1 MRRIQ
6 HELASWTGGTGSQTS
21 FPLVD
26 GENYVAISTKD
37 SLVVSDQILTVISG
51 SRPSSDIASINQG
64 NALAQAGLDG
74 NDGNFVAVLCMD
86 VDRQFVGI
94 KDIRHGLDLQDE
106 RASNVEIFVSRRKKS
121 CEKSAEET
129 TSDGQTGASREEGP
143 DEEGKETASEKFL
156 PRGQDKDGSPD
167 YELPEKLPPRQ
178 LRLIAD
184 GDQITFSFVFTE
196 HTIKLQYSAKVDSDS
211 SSTNVNDET
220 IALKGDA
227 SLETEADKGENQ
239 GGNSSDAEM
248 NARRSLDSAAA
259 SLPETQDNQQSD
271 EGDDSEENGSDE
283 ELLSIGD
290 TPAKDNQVTFE
301 EAHAQKDSDGG
312 PDEDEDFDHTQAFQ
326 VAPTILANKRNSKE
340 CDSTT
345 GEESSCSEDDAGP
358 IPEIIGLGQ
367 PETIDENNAR
377 DETNDKQ
384 PPDSATT
391 CECSATEQ
399 ETQAYPGRKKLEFDD
414 EDQKEAGGEFDDDPT
429 PTFGNKRTTSDS
441 ESSTTVDLTKDCDS
455 VGDNGDAQTQAFPV
469 TTIVK
474 SEDVETD
481 DDMAEAKVDVKLED
495 NLGTGENGMNG
506 VGDDEQLHCET
517 QLYDMAT
524 QSPAKEAR
532 GAVEKDEENDEEKSD
547 RESIN
552 DDPGEVAT
560 EAPMQ
565 NEPKTIDGEGGVL
578 GATENFAVGKRDEAV
593 VKTKPLELENDASE
607 VDSDDACIAN
617 KPETEDLDDEVGD
630 VDMAQAS
637 GGEQGT
643 DVMVQVAAGVDPPSP
658 LTDIPR
664 ENENESDG
672 GSAENRSKTEAGN
685 DKSEGV
691 SSENACDGGDGA
703 PAQSAPSEI
712 NGDSISGQE
721 NEASLSEVDSDDACI
736 ANKPETEDLDDEV
749 GDVDMAQAS
758 GGEQGTDVMV
768 QVAAGVDPPS
778 PLTDIPRENEN
789 ESDGGSAE
797 NQSKTGADSSR
808 IAGVLSEKSCDGGD
822 GAQSASPEING
833 DSISGQDSEQKNS
846 DEVRSQSR
854 DDLEVDRK
862 EEPDDHPNSNG
873 NNQTGVPIQPTSD
886 NVTDPP
892 DPDAN
897 GENEADVESQ
907 TTTTNSKVE
916 SSAGLEVDD
925 KKADSVSRE
934 DLSREDDNEKVATK
948 SSPSNSST
956 IPSQRILPTVEP
968 RSRADDADETK
979 QQRQNREVHRTQTG
993 ALETEAVSEAIPLQ
1007 AQPAASSQSSKQST
1021 AKRKRT
1027 RESANKAGTGT
1038 QESRVPVKHP
1048 ATKRRTSGQQGS
1060 KNNESVDDVRIMFT
1074 GIEPNS
1080 KHKKMIKAIGAHLVT
1095 SIEDA
1100 ASATRK
1106 KRPATVSTLFALTW
1120 LLCVLYM

>member
-37 SLVVSDQILTVISG
+37 STVLSDQILTVISG

-672 GSAENRSKTEAGN
+672 GSAEN
-685 DKSEGV
+685 
-691 SSENACDGGDGA
+691 
-703 PAQSAPSEI
+703 
-712 NGDSISGQE
+712 
-721 NEASLSEVDSDDACI
+721 
-736 ANKPETEDLDDEV
+736 
-749 GDVDMAQAS
+749 
-758 GGEQGTDVMV
+758 
-768 QVAAGVDPPS
+768 
-778 PLTDIPRENEN
+778 
-789 ESDGGSAE
+789 
-797 NQSKTGADSSR
+797 QSKTGADSSR

-925 KKADSVSRE
+925 EKADSVSRE

-1060 KNNESVDDVRIMFT
+1060 KKNESVDDVRIMFT